1 MYIMGLGNRLECI
14 LNNLMNQGCSSLFA
28 DIGSDH
34 AFLAIEAVKRGYA
47 KSAIASDINPS
58 PLKCGF
64 ENAKA
69 QNIHIDFVLSDGFD
83 AIESRDISSAAI
95 CGMGGELIAEIVG
108 RSEAAKKCILALQ
121 PMNHQQ
127 HLRKFLWENG
137 FEIINEDFCVESS
150 KPYCII
156 IARYTGINSDYTYSE
171 LFIGKNPVPTHE
183 FIKYT
188 EKVMSSA
195 KKRLAGQRITGADTS
210 QTEQLI
216 CECQTQITNF
226 SAGT

>member
-1 MYIMGLGNRLECI
+1 MQSTRPDQRLGAAASFVR
-14 LNNLMNQGCSSLFA
+14 QGAVFA
-28 DIGSDH
+28 DIGTDH
-34 AFLAIEAVKRGYA
+34 AHLPIFLLKSGRILRAVAADVNRGPLDRA
-47 KSAIASDINPS
+47 RDNAASEGVS
-58 PLKCGF
+58 EK
-64 ENAKA
+64 
-69 QNIHIDFVLSDGFD
+69 IDFRLADGLSGME
-83 AIESRDISSAAI
+83 ALGLTDIAI

-216 CECQTQITNF
+216 CECHTQITNF